1 MTELALDHAGPWT
14 EADYHALPE
23 TRQRIELLDGSLL
36 VTPAPS
42 SDHQQ
47 LARRL
52 ANLLEA
58 GAPAELDV
66 VEAVNVRV
74 APSKLLI
81 PDLLITRRRGA
92 TAVYQPED
100 VLLVAEVVSPSTA
113 TTDRMIKPQLYAA
126 AGIPWFLRVELE
138 VPRPPGLW
146 LYRLAGTSYAEHAH
160 ANADET
166 FTLTEPVRMVV
177 DPAVLL
183 RRHA

>member
-1 MTELALDHAGPWT
+1 MTAVAIDHAGPWT

-47 LARRL
+47 IARRL

-58 GAPAELDV
+58 AAPDELEV

-74 APSKLLI
+74 GPSKLLI
-81 PDLLITRRRGA
+81 PDLLVTRRPGA

-100 VLLVAEVVSPSTA
+100 VLLVVEVVSPSTT

-138 VPRPPGLW
+138 VPQPPELW
-146 LYRLAGTSYAEHAH
+146 LYRAVGSTYAEHAH
-160 ANADET
+160 ASAGGSLK
-166 FTLTEPVRMVV
+166 LTEPIDLRFE
-177 DPAVLL
+177 PTVLL
-183 RRHA
+183 RR

>member
-1 MTELALDHAGPWT
+1 MTSVALDHAGPWT
-14 EADYHALPE
+14 EADYLALPE

-58 GAPAELDV
+58 AAPAELEV

-81 PDLLITRRRGA
+81 PDLLVTRRLEA
-92 TAVYQPED
+92 TAVYPAED
-100 VLLVAEVVSPSTA
+100 VLLVAEVVSPST
-113 TTDRMIKPQLYAA
+113 TTADRMIKPQLYAA
-126 AGIPWFLRVELE
+126 AGIPWFLRVELA
-138 VPRPPGLW
+138 VPQPPELW
-146 LYRLAGTSYAEHAH
+146 LYRLVA
-160 ANADET
+160 
-166 FTLTEPVRMVV
+166 
-177 DPAVLL
+177 
-183 RRHA
+183 